1 LKIFLFVPFL
11 FLLIFTPAFGALSD
25 KTGLVNLFDVETSG
39 YTFEIKTVAN
49 FDVTNHEFDKDEKR
63 LTIFINS
70 GLENNLG
77 EIIIPTRLLSGN
89 FTFYLNDVSHNPI
102 IKSND
107 KISFITLNFTGIGN
121 NKIDIIATET
131 FAAVPENS
139 GTIDGLKNDVVVDG
153 GGCLIATATYGSELS
168 PQVQQLRELRDNQL
182 LKTESGKLNIISQK
196 TITLNENQ
204 AYVTDAEGDF
214 SSNGESY
221 NVKFREV
228 MIYDTEKYYTFS
240 YSNGIDNF
248 DSQLSRFDETI
259 NSFEIFSKD
268 PSTNESI
275 EEGGGCLIATATFGS
290 EMAPQVQQLREL
302 RNSSLLSTQSGTAF
316 MSTFNQF
323 YYSFSPVIADLER
336 ENLLFK
342 EAIKIAITPMISSLS
357 LLNYV
362 EMDSEESVLGYG
374 ISLIILNL
382 AMYVGIP
389 ASVIIG
395 IKQKF

>member
-1 LKIFLFVPFL
+1 MKIFLLVSFL

-25 KTGLVNLFDVETSG
+25 KTGLVNRFGVETSG
-39 YTFEIKTVAN
+39 YTFEIKTVSN

-77 EIIIPTRLLSGN
+77 ELIIPTRLLSGN

-131 FAAVPENS
+131 FAGVPENS
-139 GTIDGLKNDVVVDG
+139 ETIDDLKNDVVVDG
-153 GGCLIATATYGSELS
+153 GGCLIATATYGSELF

-182 LKTESGKLNIISQK
+182 LNTESGKL
-196 TITLNENQ
+196 
-204 AYVTDAEGDF
+204 F
-214 SSNGESY
+214 
-221 NVKFREV
+221 
-228 MIYDTEKYYTFS
+228 M
-240 YSNGIDNF
+240 
-248 DSQLSRFDETI
+248 
-259 NSFEIFSKD
+259 NS
-268 PSTNESI
+268 
-275 EEGGGCLIATATFGS
+275 
-290 EMAPQVQQLREL
+290 
-302 RNSSLLSTQSGTAF
+302 
-316 MSTFNQF
+316 FNQF

-336 ENLLFK
+336 EHPVFK
-342 EAIKIAITPMISSLS
+342 ETVKLFITPMVSSLS
-357 LLNYV
+357 ILNHV

-374 ISLIILNL
+374 ISLIMLNL
-382 AMYVGIP
+382 TMYVGIP

-395 IKQKF
+395 IKKKF